1 MSMKKTSLLVASHA
15 LVLAV
20 GVALGIY
27 LLPILA
33 APPAP
38 SDAEVKSASAG
49 ATFRGEFKRSLP
61 GSDALH
67 WGEGT
72 VAVGPD
78 AVSLMGRVA
87 PGPAYKLYLVPEFVD
102 TPEAFKRVKAQSKV
116 VGDVKT
122 FENFIVPLPAGTN
135 LGQYKAVVIWC
146 ESFSQFITAA
156 QYR

>member
-15 LVLAV
+15 LVLGV

-72 VAVGPD
+72 VAVGPE

-122 FENFIVPLPAGTN
+122 FENFIVPLPAGTD
-135 LGQYKAVVIWC
+135 LGHYKAVVIWC

>member
-1 MSMKKTSLLVASHA
+1 MRKILLLAVTHLLV
-15 LVLAV
+15 LCM

-38 SDAEVKSASAG
+38 TAQEVRTAAAG
-49 ATFRGEFKRSLP
+49 GSYSTAFRRDLK

-72 VAVGPD
+72 VSVGPA
-78 AVSLMGRVA
+78 AVSFMGRLA
-87 PGPAYKLYLVPEFVD
+87 PGPAYRLYLSPGVVE
-102 TPEAFKRVKAQSKV
+102 TEADFLRVKAQSLA

-122 FENFIVPLPAGTN
+122 FDNFIV
-135 LGQYKAVVIWC
+135 
-146 ESFSQFITAA
+146 
-156 QYR
+156 